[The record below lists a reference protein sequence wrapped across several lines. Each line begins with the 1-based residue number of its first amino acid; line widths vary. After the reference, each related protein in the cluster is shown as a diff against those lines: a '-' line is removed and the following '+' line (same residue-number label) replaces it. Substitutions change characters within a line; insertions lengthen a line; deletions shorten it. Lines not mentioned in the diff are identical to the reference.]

1 MRKTKP
7 NPVANDDGITL
18 QTLALF
24 IILLSFFIVLNSIST
39 FEEEKIK
46 PVMESIGATFANR
59 VVRNELAPSVTPD
72 PAQAIGEGTVYDHLE
87 ELFQSQFKHISTPQ
101 RNDEQ
106 GIFYTTIPYKA
117 LKNALLDIRPHHLS
131 RIDKSGEFLYLLKS
145 LMLSNNHDFRLD
157 LVLETPDD
165 LFALTPVE
173 QTSTA
178 QKVAF
183 LGERLAQVGFP
194 PERISIGIS
203 SGGVETL
210 QEGEASTPIN
220 DNTVLLVIRP
230 YTIYDIQTSPLQQGG
245 SK

>member
-7 NPVANDDGITL
+7 NPVTNGDGVTL

-87 ELFQSQFKHISTPQ
+87 ELFQSQFKQISNPQ
-101 RNDEQ
+101 RDDER
-106 GIFYTTIPYKA
+106 GLFYTTLPYKA

-131 RIDKSGEFLYLLKS
+131 RIDKSGEFLSLLKS
-145 LMLSNNHDFRLD
+145 LILSNNHNFRLD
-157 LVLETPDD
+157 IVLETPDD
-165 LFALTPVE
+165 LFALTQEE
-173 QTSTA
+173 QTIVA

-203 SGGVETL
+203 SEGVETL
-210 QEGEASTPIN
+210 PEGDVLTSI
-220 DNTVLLVIRP
+220 DNNIVLLVIRP
-230 YTIYDIQTSPLQQGG
+230 YTMYDIQTSPLQKGG
-245 SK
+245 SE